1 MLKVVRAIICIAF
14 GILPVLPTS
23 AETLRL
29 RVPDVSTTD
38 YVVDLLTSSL
48 EKHGKSVVFDRVDAE
63 FNMARQMVLFETGEG
78 LDLIWRGESPDL
90 KQKYLEVEVDIT
102 DGLKGYRV
110 MLIHPRDRDLYKG
123 VTSLEEFQAVGTV
136 AALGAGWNDVDVWQQ
151 NDLKLQEFKGVWN
164 PEIYHLIA
172 LGGRGVDYFPR
183 GITEIAGEAALHP
196 NLLIEPHLGLVYAND
211 FRFYVTKE
219 NAELHALLTQA
230 LKEAEQDGT
239 LLEILKRA
247 NPDVYDPDKINI
259 DGRTIIPLSMP

>member
-1 MLKVVRAIICIAF
+1 MLKVMRTVICIAVSF
-14 GILPVLPTS
+14 IAVLPAAS
-23 AETLRL
+23 ETLRL

-38 YVVDLLTSSL
+38 YVVELLTLSL
-48 EKHGKSVVFDRVDAE
+48 GKLGKSVTFERVDAE

-78 LDLIWRGESPDL
+78 LDLIWRGESTAL
-90 KQKYLEVEVDIT
+90 KRAYLEVDVDIT

-110 MLIHPRDRDLYKG
+110 MLIHPKDRDLYKD
-123 VTSLEEFQAVGTV
+123 VTSLEEFQALGTV

-151 NDLKLQEFKGVWN
+151 NSLQLQEFKGVWN

-196 NLLIEPHLGLVYAND
+196 DLLIEPHLGLVYSND
-211 FRFYVTKE
+211 FRFYVTRE
-219 NAELHALLTQA
+219 NAELHALLSEA
-230 LKEAEQDGT
+230 LKQAEQDGS

-247 NPDVYDPDKINI
+247 NPDVYDPDKIDI
-259 DGRTIIPLSMP
+259 DGRKVIRLEMP